1 MENLERRMSS
11 LLKGRVVFVTGADG
25 FIGSHL
31 TQRLI
36 EDGAKV
42 HVFLKKGANHTR
54 LKDVVSR
61 LAVWEGDIRNFRKV
75 VSCLKKI
82 KPAFIY
88 HLAALR
94 NAARQPELIEEMM
107 DVNVRGTVSLLTAA
121 LEALPR
127 LKCFIN
133 TGTCEEYGN
142 GPVPFRERQRET
154 PVSPYSASK
163 VAATYYGQMMFS
175 SFGLPVMTLRP
186 FLTYGPQQDK
196 DMFIPALI
204 AHCLERRDFPMTE
217 GDQTREFN
225 YVSDVVDAFI
235 CAARRFGICLGEV
248 INVGNGREYTIFDVA
263 QKVVKLVG
271 NPISLLKGAIPK
283 RAGEAIRFF
292 SDNKKAHILLRWRPR
307 VGLDEGLKKTIA
319 WYRKNRGDH
328 AGI

>member
-31 TQRLI
+31 TERLI

-54 LKDVVSR
+54 LKNVVSR
-61 LAVWEGDIRNFRKV
+61 LAVWEGDIRNFRKI

-82 KPAFIY
+82 KPVFIY

-94 NAARQPELIEEMM
+94 NTARQPELIKEMM
-107 DVNVRGTVSLLTAA
+107 DVNVKGTVSLLAAA

-142 GPVPFRERQRET
+142 GPVPFHEHQRET

-163 VAATYYGQMMFS
+163 VAATYYCQMMFS
-175 SFGLPVMTLRP
+175 AFGMPVTTLRP
-186 FLTYGPQQDK
+186 FLTYGPRQDD

-204 AHCLERRDFPMTE
+204 THCLKKRDFRMTE

-225 YVSDVVDAFI
+225 YVSDIIDAYVRT
-235 CAARRFGICLGEV
+235 ALRYEV
-248 INVGNGREYTIFDVA
+248 CCGQIINIGNGQEYAVFSVA
-263 QKVVKLVG
+263 QKIVEKMG
-271 NPISLLKGAIPK
+271 YPIRLLRGTVAK
-283 RAGEAIRFF
+283 RPGEAVRFF
-292 SDNKKAHILLRWRPR
+292 SDYRKARDLLRWHPR
-307 VGLDEGLKKTIA
+307 VSLDSGLDKTIA
-319 WYRKNRGDH
+319 WYQEYFKTS
-328 AGI
+328 

>member
-1 MENLERRMSS
+1 MSPS
-11 LLKGRVVFVTGADG
+11 LKGHIVFVTGADG

-31 TQRLI
+31 TRRLI

-42 HVFLKKGANHTR
+42 HIFLKKDADHAR
-54 LKDVVSR
+54 LKDIFSH
-61 LAVWEGDIRNFRKV
+61 LAVWEGDIRNFRV
-75 VSCLKKI
+75 VISCFKKI
-82 KPAFIY
+82 RPAFIY

-94 NAARQPELIEEMM
+94 NVARQPELIEEMM
-107 DVNVRGTVSLLTAA
+107 DVNVKGTVSLLAAA
-121 LEALPR
+121 LETLPR

-142 GPVPFRERQRET
+142 GPVPFREHQRET

-175 SFGLPVMTLRP
+175 SFGLPVTTLRP

-204 AHCLERRDFPMTE
+204 THCLERKDFPMTE

-235 CAARRFGICLGEV
+235 CAARRFGVCLGEV

-263 QKVVKLVG
+263 QKVVNLMG
-271 NPISLLKGAIPK
+271 NPISLLKGAMPK
-283 RAGEAIRFF
+283 RVGEAARFF
-292 SDNKKAHILLRWRPR
+292 SDNKKARVLLRWRPR
-307 VGLDEGLKKTIA
+307 VGLDDGLKKTIA
-319 WYRKNRGDH
+319 WYRKNCGDH